1 MNSLAPR
8 NTELMVSSTCL
19 LHNHKLVALI
29 KGLKSCCWIRVLT
42 LMVIR
47 ELELALGMEN
57 KAYDENYYHL
67 VPISFRFFNQVSLSS
82 IFIFFPL
89 LLPSNFLFNFQ
100 NMGFV
105 FLRILHEH
113 TKQNKICI
121 FTFIYIYIY
130 IKIKIKK
137 PTQTSIEV

>member
-1 MNSLAPR
+1 
-8 NTELMVSSTCL
+8 
-19 LHNHKLVALI
+19 
-29 KGLKSCCWIRVLT
+29 
-42 LMVIR
+42 MVIR

-89 LLPSNFLFNFQ
+89 LLPSNFLFNFL

-121 FTFIYIYIY
+121 FTLYIYIY
-130 IKIKIKK
+130 INKKNKK
-137 PTQTSIEV
+137 PTQTSFEVYENNNDPSIFVKMTITPLSL